1 MILLNKLRDTTFL
14 SYLFTIIL
22 WGSAFPII
30 KIALNDFSA
39 ESLSAFR
46 LILATIILL
55 PFVIIKKLPTPEL
68 RDIPVIFI
76 LGFCGFVIYHTA
88 LNFGETLISAGISG
102 ILVSTTPIF
111 SSALAYMFLKEHFSK
126 WNWLSS
132 LVAFIGI
139 SIISISKDDYTT
151 INVLGVFIIL
161 LASFS
166 ESLYFTFQKKYIE
179 KYGFIAF
186 TLYTIMASSPFML
199 IFIPEIINDIHGA
212 TFTSIVSVLYL
223 AIFPTIIPYV
233 LLAYIV
239 KSVGVSDA
247 TMSLYLT
254 PIVSLL
260 LSYLLLDELPTTLAI
275 IGGIITLLGVS
286 LSNFF
291 QNT

>member
-1 MILLNKLRDTTFL
+1 MNKLQDTTFL

-22 WGSAFPII
+22 WGSAFPMI

-88 LNFGETLISAGISG
+88 LNFGEALISAGISG

-111 SSALAYMFLKEHFSK
+111 SSALAYIFLKEHFSK

-166 ESLYFTFQKKYIE
+166 ESLYFTFQKKNIE

>member
-1 MILLNKLRDTTFL
+1 MNKLRDTTFL

-22 WGSAFPII
+22 WGSAFPMI

-111 SSALAYMFLKEHFSK
+111 SSALAYIFLKEHFSK

-275 IGGIITLLGVS
+275 IRGIITLLGVS

>member
-1 MILLNKLRDTTFL
+1 MNKLRDATFL

-22 WGSAFPII
+22 WGSAFPMI

-111 SSALAYMFLKEHFSK
+111 SSALAYIFLKEHFSK

>member
-1 MILLNKLRDTTFL
+1 MNKLRDTTFL

-22 WGSAFPII
+22 WGSAFPMI

-111 SSALAYMFLKEHFSK
+111 SSALAYIFLKEHFSK

-199 IFIPEIINDIHGA
+199 IFILEIINDIHGA

>member
-1 MILLNKLRDTTFL
+1 MNKLRDTTFL

-22 WGSAFPII
+22 WGSAFPMI

-111 SSALAYMFLKEHFSK
+111 SSALAYIFLKEHFSK

-186 TLYTIMASSPFML
+186 TLYTIMASLPFML

>member
-1 MILLNKLRDTTFL
+1 TTFL

-22 WGSAFPII
+22 WGSAFPMI

-88 LNFGETLISAGISG
+88 LNFGEALISAGISG

-111 SSALAYMFLKEHFSK
+111 SSALAYIFLKEHFSK

>member
-1 MILLNKLRDTTFL
+1 MNKLRDTTFL

-22 WGSAFPII
+22 WGSAFPMI

-111 SSALAYMFLKEHFSK
+111 SSALAYIFLKEHFSK

-186 TLYTIMASSPFML
+186 TLHTIMASSPFML

-275 IGGIITLLGVS
+275 IGGLITLLGVS

>member
-1 MILLNKLRDTTFL
+1 MNKLRDTTFL

-22 WGSAFPII
+22 WGSAFPMI

-111 SSALAYMFLKEHFSK
+111 SSALAYIFLKEHFSK

-291 QNT
+291 

>member
-1 MILLNKLRDTTFL
+1 MNKLRDTTFL

-22 WGSAFPII
+22 WGSAFPMI

-88 LNFGETLISAGISG
+88 LNFGETFISAGISG

-111 SSALAYMFLKEHFSK
+111 SSALAYIFLKEHFSK

-151 INVLGVFIIL
+151 INVLGVLIIL

-260 LSYLLLDELPTTLAI
+260 LSYLFLDELPTTLAI

>member
-1 MILLNKLRDTTFL
+1 MNKLRDTTFL

-22 WGSAFPII
+22 WGSAFPMI

-111 SSALAYMFLKEHFSK
+111 SSALAYIFLKEHFSK

-179 KYGFIAF
+179 KYSFIAF

-199 IFIPEIINDIHGA
+199 IFIPEITNDIHGA

>member
-1 MILLNKLRDTTFL
+1 MNKLRDTTFL

-22 WGSAFPII
+22 WGSAFPMI

-111 SSALAYMFLKEHFSK
+111 SSALAYIFLKEHFSK

-260 LSYLLLDELPTTLAI
+260 LSYLLLDELPTNLAI

>member
-1 MILLNKLRDTTFL
+1 MNKLRDTTFL

-22 WGSAFPII
+22 WGSAFPMI

-111 SSALAYMFLKEHFSK
+111 SSALAYIFLKEHFSK

-132 LVAFIGI
+132 LVAFIGM

>member
-1 MILLNKLRDTTFL
+1 MNKLRDTTFL

-55 PFVIIKKLPTPEL
+55 PFVITKKLPTPEL

>member
-1 MILLNKLRDTTFL
+1 MNKLRDTTFL

-22 WGSAFPII
+22 WGSAFPMI

-55 PFVIIKKLPTPEL
+55 PFVIIMKLPTPEL

-111 SSALAYMFLKEHFSK
+111 SSALAYIFLKEHFSK

>member
-1 MILLNKLRDTTFL
+1 MNKLRDTTFL

-22 WGSAFPII
+22 WGSAFPMI

-111 SSALAYMFLKEHFSK
+111 SSALAYIFLKEHFSK

-254 PIVSLL
+254 PSVSLL

>member
-1 MILLNKLRDTTFL
+1 MNKLRDTTFL

-22 WGSAFPII
+22 WGSAFPMI

-111 SSALAYMFLKEHFSK
+111 SSALAYIFLKEHFSK

-260 LSYLLLDELPTTLAI
+260 LSYLLLDKLPTTLAI

>member
-1 MILLNKLRDTTFL
+1 MYKLQDTTFL

-22 WGSAFPII
+22 WGSAFPMI

-88 LNFGETLISAGISG
+88 LNFGEALISAGISG

-111 SSALAYMFLKEHFSK
+111 SSALAYIFLKEHFSK

>member
-1 MILLNKLRDTTFL
+1 MNKLRDTTFL

-22 WGSAFPII
+22 WGSTFPMI

-111 SSALAYMFLKEHFSK
+111 SSALAYIFLKEHFSK

>member
-1 MILLNKLRDTTFL
+1 MNKLRDTTFL

-22 WGSAFPII
+22 WGSAFPMI

-111 SSALAYMFLKEHFSK
+111 SSALAYIFLKEHFSK

-132 LVAFIGI
+132 LVAFIGR
-139 SIISISKDDYTT
+139 SIISISKDDYKT

-260 LSYLLLDELPTTLAI
+260 LSYLFLDELPTTLAI

>member
-1 MILLNKLRDTTFL
+1 MNKLRDTTFL

-22 WGSAFPII
+22 WGSAFPMI

-102 ILVSTTPIF
+102 ILVSTTPIS
-111 SSALAYMFLKEHFSK
+111 SSALAYIFLKEHFSK

>member
-1 MILLNKLRDTTFL
+1 MNKLQDTTFL

-22 WGSAFPII
+22 WGSAFPMI

-88 LNFGETLISAGISG
+88 LNFGEALISAGISG

-111 SSALAYMFLKEHFSK
+111 SSALAYIFLKEHFSK

-275 IGGIITLLGVS
+275 IGRIITLLGVS

>member
-1 MILLNKLRDTTFL
+1 MNKLRDTTFL

-22 WGSAFPII
+22 WGSAFPMI

-111 SSALAYMFLKEHFSK
+111 SSALAYIFLKEHFSK

-179 KYGFIAF
+179 EYGFIAF

>member
-1 MILLNKLRDTTFL
+1 MNKLRDTTFL

-22 WGSAFPII
+22 WGSAFPMI

-111 SSALAYMFLKEHFSK
+111 SSALAYIFLKEHFSK

-239 KSVGVSDA
+239 KSVSVSDA

>member
-1 MILLNKLRDTTFL
+1 MNKLRGTTFL

-22 WGSAFPII
+22 WGSAFPMI

-111 SSALAYMFLKEHFSK
+111 SSALAYIFLKEHFSK

-151 INVLGVFIIL
+151 INVLGVLIIL

-199 IFIPEIINDIHGA
+199 IFIPEIINDINGA

-260 LSYLLLDELPTTLAI
+260 LSYLFLDELPTTLAI

>member
-1 MILLNKLRDTTFL
+1 MNKLRDTTFL

-22 WGSAFPII
+22 WGSAFPMI
-30 KIALNDFSA
+30 KIVLNDFSA

-111 SSALAYMFLKEHFSK
+111 SSALAYIFLKEHFSK

>member
-1 MILLNKLRDTTFL
+1 MNKLQDTTFL

-22 WGSAFPII
+22 WGSAFPMI

-88 LNFGETLISAGISG
+88 LNFDEALISAGISG

-111 SSALAYMFLKEHFSK
+111 SSALAYIFLKEHFSK

>member
-1 MILLNKLRDTTFL
+1 MNKLRDTTFL

-22 WGSAFPII
+22 WGSAFPMI

-111 SSALAYMFLKEHFSK
+111 SSALAYIFLKEHFSK

-186 TLYTIMASSPFML
+186 TLYTIMASSPFLL

-275 IGGIITLLGVS
+275 IGGLITLLGVS

>member
-1 MILLNKLRDTTFL
+1 MNKLRDTTFL

-22 WGSAFPII
+22 WGSAFPMI

-88 LNFGETLISAGISG
+88 LNFGETLISACISG

-111 SSALAYMFLKEHFSK
+111 SSALAYIFLKEHFSK

>member
-1 MILLNKLRDTTFL
+1 MNKLRDTTFL

-22 WGSAFPII
+22 WGSAFPMI

-111 SSALAYMFLKEHFSK
+111 SSALAYIFLKEHFSK

-161 LASFS
+161 LASLS

-275 IGGIITLLGVS
+275 IGGLITLLGVS

>member
-1 MILLNKLRDTTFL
+1 MNKLRDTTFL

-22 WGSAFPII
+22 WGSAFPMI

-46 LILATIILL
+46 LILATIILF

-111 SSALAYMFLKEHFSK
+111 SSALAYIFLKEHFSK

>member
-1 MILLNKLRDTTFL
+1 MIIVNKLRDTTFL

-22 WGSAFPII
+22 WGSAFPMI

-111 SSALAYMFLKEHFSK
+111 SSALAYIFLKEHFSK

-166 ESLYFTFQKKYIE
+166 ESFYFTFQKKYIE

-275 IGGIITLLGVS
+275 IGGLITLLGVS

>member
-1 MILLNKLRDTTFL
+1 MNKLRDTTFL

-22 WGSAFPII
+22 WGSAFPMI

-111 SSALAYMFLKEHFSK
+111 SSALAYIFLKEHFSK

-239 KSVGVSDA
+239 KSVGVSNA

>member
-1 MILLNKLRDTTFL
+1 MNKLQDTTFL

-22 WGSAFPII
+22 WGSAFPMI

-88 LNFGETLISAGISG
+88 LNFGEALISAGISG

-111 SSALAYMFLKEHFSK
+111 SSALAYIFLKEHFSK

-132 LVAFIGI
+132 LVAFIGM

>member
-1 MILLNKLRDTTFL
+1 MNKLRDTTFL

-22 WGSAFPII
+22 WGSAFPMI

-111 SSALAYMFLKEHFSK
+111 SSALAYIFLKEHFSK

-199 IFIPEIINDIHGA
+199 IFIPEIINNIHGA

-275 IGGIITLLGVS
+275 IGGLITLLGVS

>member
-1 MILLNKLRDTTFL
+1 MNKLRDTTFL

-22 WGSAFPII
+22 WGSAFPMI

-111 SSALAYMFLKEHFSK
+111 SSALAYIFLKEHFSK

-151 INVLGVFIIL
+151 INVLGVLIIL

-166 ESLYFTFQKKYIE
+166 ESLYFTFQKKFIE

>member
-1 MILLNKLRDTTFL
+1 MNKLRDTTFL

-22 WGSAFPII
+22 WGSAFPMI

-39 ESLSAFR
+39 ESLSVFR

-111 SSALAYMFLKEHFSK
+111 SSALAYIFLKEHFSK

>member
-1 MILLNKLRDTTFL
+1 MNKLRDTTFL

-22 WGSAFPII
+22 WGSAFPMI

-111 SSALAYMFLKEHFSK
+111 SSALAYIFLKEHFSK

-132 LVAFIGI
+132 LIAFIGI

>member
-1 MILLNKLRDTTFL
+1 MNKLRGTTFL

-22 WGSAFPII
+22 WGSAFPMI

-111 SSALAYMFLKEHFSK
+111 SSALAYIFLKEHFSK

-260 LSYLLLDELPTTLAI
+260 LSYLFLDELPTTLAI

>member
-1 MILLNKLRDTTFL
+1 MNKLRDTTFL

-111 SSALAYMFLKEHFSK
+111 SSALAYIFLKEHFSK

-139 SIISISKDDYTT
+139 SIISISKDYYTT
-151 INVLGVFIIL
+151 ISVLGVFIIL

-291 QNT
+291 

>member
-1 MILLNKLRDTTFL
+1 MNKLRDTTFL

-68 RDIPVIFI
+68 RDIPIIFI

-111 SSALAYMFLKEHFSK
+111 SSALAYIFLKEHFSK